1 MNGQRSRE
9 RGDAAARECLQSKR
23 GVWRGVFVSKDNLCV
38 IVSAVSDYWVL
49 LKSNVSA
56 SVGFY

>member
-9 RGDAAARECLQSKR
+9 RGDAAAPECLQSKR